1 MAYDRAASKAA
12 ARRAVHTAMG
22 VAADY
27 EDSNVPGRVGLRVR
41 WHNRVGIDGNLVEA
55 GYSNFVEGINRVI
68 FDKQE
73 LDEKG
78 VVLSRGS
85 RVYMADGAVL
95 ILSHQEPITGPI
107 EVVWG
112 VAQE

>member
-1 MAYDRAASKAA
+1 MPYDRAASKAI
-12 ARRAVHTAMG
+12 ARNAVHTAMG
-22 VAADY
+22 VPVSY
-27 EDSNVPGRVGLRVR
+27 EDSVSPGRVGLRVR

-55 GYSNFVEGINRVI
+55 GYTNFVEGVNRVI
-68 FDKQE
+68 FNRNE

-85 RVYMADGAVL
+85 RVYTEDGAVL
-95 ILSHQEPITGPI
+95 ILSHQEPISGPV